1 MLPGKGP
8 RNWLQPD
15 PYPQVNNNINKEAI
29 VFVVGNLIISIAQ
42 ILNILLDIYFWII
55 VISALISW
63 VHPDPYNPIVRFL
76 YRVTEPVL
84 MPIRRIVGNRL
95 GPIDIS
101 PFVVILIITFIQ
113 RFLISSLI
121 EIGYKLK

>member
-1 MLPGKGP
+1 MFIL
-8 RNWLQPD
+8 
-15 PYPQVNNNINKEAI
+15 
-29 VFVVGNLIISIAQ
+29 GNLVISIAQ
-42 ILNILLDIYFWII
+42 ILNIFLDIYFWII

-63 VHPDPYNPIVRFL
+63 VNPDPYNPIVRFL

-84 MPIRRIVGNRL
+84 RPIRRIVGNRL

-101 PFVVILIITFIQ
+101 PLVIILIITFIQ
-113 RFLISSLI
+113 RFLISSLV